1 MTCIFVGFGIWKREH
16 SGLPPRKNTTA
27 PRRIIKMPTAV
38 SVRESRAPGLV
49 ILTIISDATTPLLIS
64 LSREMTELEL
74 DTLPKRKAARGAVV
88 YIVMVIFHHYILSI
102 CLSPLLMV
110 CPKLAKKMKPPRI
123 LVHTLF
129 TLFKR
134 RSHPVHILLIKR
146 TYLYVNQWIRRREGM
161 KEKNCFA
168 GHFSASAGRFRP
180 SFSLRDSLFPVTL
193 RAKRTAMQAPRHTGM
208 RGKPLHDVANT
219 VNWHRRQS

>member
-1 MTCIFVGFGIWKREH
+1 
-16 SGLPPRKNTTA
+16 
-27 PRRIIKMPTAV
+27 
-38 SVRESRAPGLV
+38 
-49 ILTIISDATTPLLIS
+49 
-64 LSREMTELEL
+64 
-74 DTLPKRKAARGAVV
+74 
-88 YIVMVIFHHYILSI
+88 
-102 CLSPLLMV
+102 
-110 CPKLAKKMKPPRI
+110 MKPPRI
-123 LVHTLF
+123 LVNTLF

-193 RAKRTAMQAPRHTGM
+193 RAKHTAMQAPRHTGM

>member
-1 MTCIFVGFGIWKREH
+1 
-16 SGLPPRKNTTA
+16 
-27 PRRIIKMPTAV
+27 
-38 SVRESRAPGLV
+38 
-49 ILTIISDATTPLLIS
+49 
-64 LSREMTELEL
+64 
-74 DTLPKRKAARGAVV
+74 
-88 YIVMVIFHHYILSI
+88 
-102 CLSPLLMV
+102 
-110 CPKLAKKMKPPRI
+110 MKPPRI

-146 TYLYVNQWIRRREGM
+146 TYLYVNQWIRRCEGM

-180 SFSLRDSLFPVTL
+180 SFFLRDRLFPVTL

-208 RGKPLHDVANT
+208 QGKPLHDVE
-219 VNWHRRQS
+219 HRQLASPTKLKPICMKFQIFHFTLTSLDFILSYLNNLLSSI